1 MGKSKKGEIIAV
13 SAPSGGGKTTI
24 VKQILKKFPEIV
36 FSVSATTRPKR
47 ESEKNGVEYFFIT
60 EAEFKQKINNDEFV
74 EWEKFYD
81 YYYGTFKSVVE
92 ENVKY
97 GKSVLLE
104 VDVKGAISLKKIYP
118 EAHLIYI
125 TPPSFEELVKRL
137 RERRTESESDMKKR
151 IERAKMEL
159 SVKDKFDY
167 FIDNKDLNKA
177 INDTS
182 DLINKILNKEK

>member
-47 ESEKNGVEYFFIT
+47 ESEKNGVEYYFIT

-104 VDVKGAISLKKIYP
+104 VDVKGAISLKRIYP

-167 FIDNKDLNKA
+167 FIDNNDLNKA